1 MALEVPIGKI
11 GGTSSLGPNSNKD
24 ENLDYTKL
32 QLTSWPCQ
40 LSMGHKFE

>member
-24 ENLDYTKL
+24 ENQNDTKL
-32 QLTSWPCQ
+32 LLTSWPGQ
-40 LSMGHKFE
+40 LSAGHKFE